1 MGFINL
7 PRSAQATFKTCF
19 DLQGDRTKVISAAVG
34 SFMLTYVMLSSVS
47 FSTWTEITFL
57 KTTHVYFYWK
67 FMIVCLAIPYPNV
80 RLLQSDADTVC
91 NISVL
96 LFCRMLLFKFS
107 VHNFPTSPFSLNTTN
122 PSELYLFRCGVTT
135 MAFVTLVVLWAR
147 LTAKRILMSRLWN
160 RSKCNGQ

>member
-1 MGFINL
+1 MLCFARRSYKSYFRSGGILHADVRYIVFRIFFNL
-7 PRSAQATFKTCF
+7 NGNHFSENKSIILLWIHKCYVA
-19 DLQGDRTKVISAAVG
+19 IS
-34 SFMLTYVMLSSVS
+34 
-47 FSTWTEITFL
+47 
-57 KTTHVYFYWK
+57 
-67 FMIVCLAIPYPNV
+67 YPNV

-135 MAFVTLVVLWAR
+135 MAFVTLLVLWAR
-147 LTAKRILMSRLWN
+147 LTAKRILMSRSWN